1 MSVLSR
7 KGEPA
12 SANQKPLVS
21 PRNGELKPTRKRRG
35 SRTVKKPPA
44 KINAEIANAVT
55 EERQRISRELHDRV
69 LQLLSSIRLRAE
81 TFRSQP
87 PDDRPAVENE
97 LRTIEDN
104 IERAITE
111 IRNLLTENQ
120 SGEELQ
126 AGSLERRLKQE
137 LEIFCAR
144 TGFKLDFRCAIGPH
158 NLPIIVERELYFTLR
173 EAILNAVRH
182 SRASELHLSLK
193 TSARGCEARLR
204 DNGVGFDS
212 ASSEGTSHY
221 GLKGMRERIRK
232 IGGALVIDTAP
243 GKGTDI
249 KITIPLG
256 AD

>member
-1 MSVLSR
+1 M
-7 KGEPA
+7 
-12 SANQKPLVS
+12 
-21 PRNGELKPTRKRRG
+21 
-35 SRTVKKPPA
+35 TVTTPGKTTAAITK
-44 KINAEIANAVT
+44 AVT

-69 LQLLSSIRLRAE
+69 LQLLSSARLRAE
-81 TFRSQP
+81 TCRRQL
-87 PDDRPAVENE
+87 PDDRQAVAKE
-97 LRTIEDN
+97 LQTIEDN
-104 IERAITE
+104 IEKAITE

-158 NLPIIVERELYFTLR
+158 NLPIVIEKELYFTLR

-182 SRASELHLSLK
+182 SRASELHLSL
-193 TSARGCEARLR
+193 TSSAGGCEARLR

-212 ASSEGTSHY
+212 ASTEGTSHY

-232 IGGALVIDTAP
+232 IGGELVIDTAP

-249 KITIPLG
+249 KIAIPLG